1 VAAPSVLIVTN
12 SHDRRESTDALR
24 RIAAALSEQH
34 HAKVAVF
41 LLRASWG
48 NVTDWPGARVVDDLR
63 TWFPAALAEKVISPT
78 AAGRIRGARLRW
90 WLHQAD
96 PDVVVLDDGLGLRVV
111 ERLARP
117 PIFVSRLN
125 RDEPTGGH
133 YESSSLDHPDL
144 VIAPV
149 DMELDTE
156 APVLREHPFRDLG
169 GAAKFAHRE
178 TRNGTRRRLGVP
190 DDAVVVAGWGSDG
203 WLDGPDLFIRALWA
217 LEAHHGVA
225 AHGLWLGSEVRE
237 EVRRLHDE
245 AVRCGLEGRYH
256 LLPYRGQGDT
266 PVDALCADVV
276 FLPTREAL
284 LREHLMASIVS
295 GLAVV
300 TFRAADIE
308 DDAVW
313 AVDDLSV
320 EGAAERIVDALE
332 EDRAERSRLALRD
345 VDVALWCGQF
355 LDALDRLRS

>member
-1 VAAPSVLIVTN
+1 
-12 SHDRRESTDALR
+12 
-24 RIAAALSEQH
+24 
-34 HAKVAVF
+34 
-41 LLRASWG
+41 
-48 NVTDWPGARVVDDLR
+48 
-63 TWFPAALAEKVISPT
+63 
-78 AAGRIRGARLRW
+78 
-90 WLHQAD
+90 
-96 PDVVVLDDGLGLRVV
+96 
-111 ERLARP
+111 
-117 PIFVSRLN
+117 
-125 RDEPTGGH
+125 
-133 YESSSLDHPDL
+133 
-144 VIAPV
+144 
-149 DMELDTE
+149 
-156 APVLREHPFRDLG
+156 
-169 GAAKFAHRE
+169 
-178 TRNGTRRRLGVP
+178 VP